1 MKNKKFIHCFSVI
14 LRAATLF
21 SKFALVIMLA
31 KLIPGG
37 DVGLYGLL
45 SAAIGYAIFI
55 VGFEFYTYSTREMIA
70 YPREQWGWMLKN
82 QIVLTISVYIMFLP
96 LLYFLYYLGILPVGT
111 EFWFIALLIVEY
123 VSQEINRVLI
133 TGRNYLL
140 ASIILFLRQGIWC
153 WVVVAIMLMMPSLR
167 NVYTVLIV
175 WLVAS
180 GAACIIGGIYIFQF
194 THKYKGQGINWQW
207 IKKGLKL
214 SLPMLMAALA
224 IRGIFTFD
232 RFAIKDIGGLDVL
245 GAYVFFASMAS
256 AVQSFLDTIVI
267 SFAFPELSKL
277 AAEKK
282 HEEFWITFKRFL
294 LKTFLMS
301 IFLCICCWLSGLIV
315 LHWLNNQIYDRSY
328 SLFIFLIFSTLIYC
342 LSLIP
347 HLGLYALREDTVII
361 KSQVVS
367 LIVFIGA
374 IIISIM
380 LEELYMVMVGMIL

>member
-1 MKNKKFIHCFSVI
+1 
-14 LRAATLF
+14 
-21 SKFALVIMLA
+21 
-31 KLIPGG
+31 
-37 DVGLYGLL
+37 
-45 SAAIGYAIFI
+45 
-55 VGFEFYTYSTREMIA
+55 
-70 YPREQWGWMLKN
+70 
-82 QIVLTISVYIMFLP
+82 
-96 LLYFLYYLGILPVGT
+96 
-111 EFWFIALLIVEY
+111 
-123 VSQEINRVLI
+123 
-133 TGRNYLL
+133 
-140 ASIILFLRQGIWC
+140 
-153 WVVVAIMLMMPSLR
+153 
-167 NVYTVLIV
+167 
-175 WLVAS
+175 
-180 GAACIIGGIYIFQF
+180 
-194 THKYKGQGINWQW
+194 W

-380 LEELYMVMVGMIL
+380 LEELYMVMVGMILSFSVL